1 MRRCLLLLMSSV
13 AFFVVSPGV
22 RAQGPPEPYLGQILI
37 VSFNF
42 APKGFAMCNGQLMPI
57 NQNQALFSLL
67 GTTYGGDGR
76 TTFALPDLQGR
87 VPIHMGQGAGLSP
100 YVMGQVGGVENVTL
114 TIAQIPAHTH
124 TVNGQSSLGTLAT
137 PVSSN
142 GNGNIWATQSRLNVY
157 SAAVPDTAMAAG
169 AITSTGGGQPYDS
182 RSPYLVLNY
191 VIALQGVFPSQN

>member
-1 MRRCLLLLMSSV
+1 M
-13 AFFVVSPGV
+13 GT
-22 RAQGPPEPYLGQILI
+22 PYVGEIRM
-37 VSFNF
+37 FGFGF
-42 APKGFAMCNGQLMPI
+42 APQGWALCNGQLLPI

-142 GNGNIWATQSRLNVY
+142 GNGNIWATQSRLNV
-157 SAAVPDTAMAAG
+157 
-169 AITSTGGGQPYDS
+169 
-182 RSPYLVLNY
+182 
-191 VIALQGVFPSQN
+191 